1 MMAETMTVQ
10 ERLQA
15 AIALEPVDRHPVF
28 PILVTAAPRLCGI
41 TQAEAWRNHEA
52 AREAILRCHRD
63 FGYDVGSKPN
73 YYYPMLPGKLCAAPV
88 RNLIPGKQLGE
99 DDLYQVDERV
109 LFRREDYDRIAAL
122 GWNRFWEEHYER
134 MGGKRWERFVQMQGL
149 SNALYKQDLAV
160 CRQRGMEVL
169 LGVAVDSVLM
179 AFSLSRTLPEF
190 TRDLFEVPDKVEAAM
205 RACCDDLIA
214 NAVEVCRDNGNMLA
228 FTVLERGSGFYY
240 RLELFERFEWPFLQR
255 YVDAFVA
262 EGITPWL
269 HLDTDWGLNLPHFRK
284 LPRGKCV
291 ADLDGTT
298 DIFRAKEI
306 LGGHMCISGDVPA
319 SLLSLGTPAEVGQY
333 CRRLIDEVGEGGGFM
348 LTTGCECPMDVRP
361 ENLRAM
367 VETGKSH
374 RGQKGRT
381 REAAREAA
389 GPGAPVAAVEV
400 RGEIGAALAELRRDE
415 FLRLVDEA
423 LDRGKD
429 PLVVLEECRSGMEKV
444 GALYS
449 SGQYFLAELMLSAM
463 VFKTAAERL
472 QPLLL
477 RGQGEHSLGGAV
489 IATPKGDV
497 HDIGKDMV
505 ATMLRA
511 AGFQVYDLG
520 VNVPP
525 EAIAEKV
532 AETGARIVAMS
543 ALLTTTF
550 DAMKQTVDLLG
561 QRGLREGRY
570 VIIGG
575 GPTTA
580 KVKDHVGADAWTL
593 NPQEGVN
600 LCRAFTAPQ
609 P

>member
-1 MMAETMTVQ
+1 
-10 ERLQA
+10 
-15 AIALEPVDRHPVF
+15 
-28 PILVTAAPRLCGI
+28 
-41 TQAEAWRNHEA
+41 
-52 AREAILRCHRD
+52 
-63 FGYDVGSKPN
+63 
-73 YYYPMLPGKLCAAPV
+73 
-88 RNLIPGKQLGE
+88 
-99 DDLYQVDERV
+99 
-109 LFRREDYDRIAAL
+109 
-122 GWNRFWEEHYER
+122 
-134 MGGKRWERFVQMQGL
+134 
-149 SNALYKQDLAV
+149 
-160 CRQRGMEVL
+160 
-169 LGVAVDSVLM
+169 
-179 AFSLSRTLPEF
+179 
-190 TRDLFEVPDKVEAAM
+190 
-205 RACCDDLIA
+205 
-214 NAVEVCRDNGNMLA
+214 
-228 FTVLERGSGFYY
+228 
-240 RLELFERFEWPFLQR
+240 
-255 YVDAFVA
+255 VDAFVA